1 MPFKVV
7 QTMERGR
14 LRLTAVPDRWEQNG
28 TLFWPKNKQEKLRRQ
43 ENCDPDE
50 TWTTI
55 NCIVKRTNLRT
66 FKDAE
71 NEIDVMS
78 DRSDTETDNEHRFV
92 TKRPSQAIQSG
103 STVKAFNKMAQELVE
118 VSFTVVNYL
127 DIIQI

>member
-28 TLFWPKNKQEKLRRQ
+28 ILFWPKTKQEKLRRQ
-43 ENCDPDE
+43 ENCDPDS

-71 NEIDVMS
+71 NEIDIMS
-78 DRSDTETDNEHRFV
+78 DRSDTETDNEHRFQ
-92 TKRPSQAIQSG
+92 TKNVEL
-103 STVKAFNKMAQELVE
+103 TDFNKMAQELVE
-118 VSFTVVNYL
+118 VSFTMVNYL
-127 DIIQI
+127 KKIQI

>member
-14 LRLTAVPDRWEQNG
+14 LRLTAVPDQWEQNG

-43 ENCDPDE
+43 ENCNPDQ

-71 NEIDVMS
+71 NEIDAMS
-78 DRSDTETDNEHRFV
+78 DRSDTETDNEHRFQ
-92 TKRPSQAIQSG
+92 TKKPSQVIQSG
-103 STVKAFNKMAQELVE
+103 SIAKTFNKMAQELVE
-118 VSFTVVNYL
+118 VSL
-127 DIIQI
+127 LW